1 MNHRTQYIA
10 FVLFCLLAG
19 TVQAKKW
26 GVKNAPLLTPW
37 SENIDPQNVLPEY
50 PRPMMVR
57 DEWRNLNGIWE
68 FQQGFEGD
76 KVPFNKRLSDEI
88 LVPFPWEGYG
98 NNSPLSGDGTEK
110 RLRYLKTGADN
121 GCFFIS
127 ELSIGRLRST
137 STGTVWGS
145 IREVSMRLVSI

>member
-68 FQQGFEGD
+68 FQQGFEG
-76 KVPFNKRLSDEI
+76 
-88 LVPFPWEGYG
+88 
-98 NNSPLSGDGTEK
+98 EK
-110 RLRYLKTGADN
+110 
-121 GCFFIS
+121 
-127 ELSIGRLRST
+127 
-137 STGTVWGS
+137 
-145 IREVSMRLVSI
+145 

>member
-88 LVPFPWEGYG
+88 LVPFPWE
-98 NNSPLSGDGTEK
+98 SPLSGIRQQFSSFRGWYRK
-110 RLRYLKTGADN
+110 KVAIPQNWSGQRVLLHFGAVDWEAAVYVN
-121 GCFFIS
+121 
-127 ELSIGRLRST
+127 
-137 STGTVWGS
+137 
-145 IREVSMRLVSI
+145 